1 MNNLFLHRRGNK
13 IITRGRGREGLGKER
28 GGGGNKGGRRIRN
41 RKGQER
47 STEVRKL
54 NRNM

>member
-1 MNNLFLHRRGNK
+1 VNNLFLHRRGNK